1 MDYRDTMTDDA
12 LLAAYRRTR
21 FCADTTQGRIVIRVG
36 ESRPELNAILGAT
49 GCETWTYVT
58 AFNPGSG
65 LSDAENDTR
74 QRELEDTAH
83 LLGHPVFLGRESA
96 TTGCGCPSGASL
108 FGRDSASGLLCAG
121 SAPVWPR

>member
-49 GCETWTYVT
+49 GCETWAYVT
-58 AFNPGSG
+58 AFNPGSVR
-65 LSDAENDTR
+65 LSDAE
-74 QRELEDTAH
+74 
-83 LLGHPVFLGRESA
+83 
-96 TTGCGCPSGASL
+96 
-108 FGRDSASGLLCAG
+108 
-121 SAPVWPR
+121 